1 MSDNLEAV
9 RRENDFMRREL
20 DKLDN
25 QVAQSMYASA
35 DTRDSEAARSA
46 YQTTQGNAPPETML
60 TNPCYT
66 EGPEPTSDN
75 RRRVRIEESSGL
87 DSYQPSRPVRTEAS
101 AERPSSLSKN
111 PRYGRAADPSPHE
124 YTPAYQSDDPL
135 EEYKERMSDNP
146 YQTPS

>member
-25 QVAQSMYASA
+25 QVTQSMYASA

-46 YQTTQGNAPPETML
+46 YHTTQGNAPAETMM

-66 EGPEPTSDN
+66 EGPEPTSDS
-75 RRRVRIEESSGL
+75 RRRVRIEESPGL
-87 DSYQPSRPVRTEAS
+87 D
-101 AERPSSLSKN
+101 
-111 PRYGRAADPSPHE
+111 
-124 YTPAYQSDDPL
+124 AY
-135 EEYKERMSDNP
+135 
-146 YQTPS
+146 